1 MVTTIETAVSI
12 PKPLFDQ
19 AEIMAQQLNISHSHL
34 FAIAVEHFI
43 KTYPNQALLE
53 QINRVDAVQ
62 PDPNKQA
69 NSPYQDAQTATH
81 SGDGRIQIKQGDIY
95 WLQVEEPGRSEPGY
109 PHPHVVIQDDA
120 INGSRINTVVVCAL
134 TSNLKR
140 ATEPGNILLEV
151 GEANLSR
158 QSVIVVSQVEMVDK
172 TELGEYIG
180 SLSKQRV
187 EQILAGLRFQQ
198 LAFFARYQTR

>member
-1 MVTTIETAVSI
+1 MVTTIETTFSL
-12 PKPLFDQ
+12 PKALFDQ
-19 AEIMAQQLNISHSHL
+19 TESMAQQLKLSRSEL
-34 FAIAVEHFI
+34 FALAVEHFI

-53 QINRVDAVQ
+53 QIKPVDPEQIAPNTPASASYQAAKAV
-62 PDPNKQA
+62 
-69 NSPYQDAQTATH
+69 T
-81 SGDGRIQIKQGDIY
+81 RIGEERMAIKQGEIY

-172 TELGEYIG
+172 RALGEYIG
-180 SLSKQRV
+180 SLGKQRV

-198 LAFFARYQTR
+198 LAFFARYQAR